1 MGRKKILIK
10 RIDDERNRQV
20 TFTKRK
26 LGLMKKAYELS
37 ILCDCEIAL
46 IVFTSSQKLFQYAS
60 SDMDKILLRYTEF
73 SEPHESKTNRDI
85 VELLNRKENKM
96 SYLSDPGATSDSSDR
111 AFSCSVDPLSCLTS
125 SVISDPR
132 TQLPLP
138 SCPGLEFSNSDLDL
152 PSTSSHPMVSR
163 CSEEHLKELSL
174 HVPGPSSCRTSPV
187 SQLEHNSP
195 SCFLTPKHPSAFAGS
210 SSAHSSTSPA
220 NPLLTI
226 SDCVDPRSRTTPNL
240 SKSSSP
246 NPPRSSTY
254 CSSTPS
260 SSLMFCDT
268 GPHRFRQTAP
278 VLSNN
283 VDHGTYGR
291 ERTPSADG
299 TAATHHA
306 PQVTTADF
314 LLAHV
319 SNAPSELRGVASKS
333 LFDGDNHFLSGDGQ
347 SALPVIQ
354 FSENDSVCDKSRSF
368 HPLPGSIDLSEPC
381 ADVNVSQATQR
392 CGQPSPDS
400 YSEPALRCAPGCSSP
415 LIRSLT
421 GAVYRRNKKSP
432 FDATEARDHVD
443 ELGNVTCFPERSAFL
458 PKIDTQSSSPAWLA
472 AKQSSGLVSRAN
484 PVPISPPQQQQQQ
497 LSQAVISEPP
507 EATFLWM
514 SNWNNRSPLLT
525 SSMTLATESLS
536 PTVSFPTTGMQL
548 NRRTLSNHDI
558 SSRMLAERKRLGD
571 SLCLS
576 DNNHHENSKEPQAP
590 YSINRA
596 AGISRKDS
604 PFGSTHE
611 LDMSAIKFTTANENA
626 VISLHCGPGALDTI
640 QITSPAPF
648 RLFQG
653 RDLSVP
659 YELRQEQLYSEMGT
673 RPAYSKLLHLQ
684 DNATNCFSSVFGGQ
698 STNNQTHSSCTD
710 LIGDGESLGNR
721 LPATTLEASSTPMK
735 RLRHT

>member
-96 SYLSDPGATSDSSDR
+96 SYLSDPGATSDSSER
-111 AFSCSVDPLSCLTS
+111 AFPCSVDALSCLTS
-125 SVISDPR
+125 SVMSDPR
-132 TQLPLP
+132 TQPPLP

-152 PSTSSHPMVSR
+152 PSTSSHPMVNR

-195 SCFLTPKHPSAFAGS
+195 SCFLTPKHPSAFTGS
-210 SSAHSSTSPA
+210 SSAHSNTSPA
-220 NPLLTI
+220 NPLLTL

-260 SSLMFCDT
+260 GSLIFCDT

-278 VLSNN
+278 LLSNN
-283 VDHGTYGR
+283 LDHSTYGQ
-291 ERTPSADG
+291 ERTPSTDG
-299 TAATHHA
+299 VTATHHA
-306 PQVTTADF
+306 PQVTATDF

-319 SNAPSELRGVASKS
+319 SNASTELRAGAGKS

-347 SALPVIQ
+347 SALPAIQ

-368 HPLPGSIDLSEPC
+368 HPLPGSIDLSESC
-381 ADVNVSQATQR
+381 ADGNVSHTTR
-392 CGQPSPDS
+392 RLGQPSPDS

-421 GAVYRRNKKSP
+421 EAAYRRSKKSP
-432 FDATEARDHVD
+432 FDATKAEDHVD

-458 PKIDTQSSSPAWLA
+458 SKIDAQASSPAWLTT
-472 AKQSSGLVSRAN
+472 KRSSDLVSCEN
-484 PVPISPPQQQQQQ
+484 PMRISPQRQQQ
-497 LSQAVISEPP
+497 LSQPVISEPP

-536 PTVSFPTTGMQL
+536 PTVSFHNTSMQL

-558 SSRMLAERKRLGD
+558 SSRVPAERKRLGD

-576 DNNHHENSKEPQAP
+576 DNNHHENTKEPQAP
-590 YSINRA
+590 YGINRA
-596 AGISRKDS
+596 AGISRKES
-604 PFGSTHE
+604 SFGSMHE
-611 LDMSAIKFTTANENA
+611 VDISAIKFTAANENA
-626 VISLHCGPGALDTI
+626 IVSLHCGPGPLDNA
-640 QITSPAPF
+640 QS
-648 RLFQG
+648 RE
-653 RDLSVP
+653 LSVP

-684 DNATNCFSSVFGGQ
+684 DDTANCFNSIFGGQ
-698 STNNQTHSSCTD
+698 CATSQAHSSCAD
-710 LIGDGESLGNR
+710 LIGDDESSGNR
-721 LPATTLEASSTPMK
+721 LPTTALEASSTPMK